1 MNSEHAIGLKERKSL
16 GGLFCRRQCL
26 VPTWRG
32 WLVLLVAVAAG
43 TFILVRTVQPFL
55 AVNAPVSGG
64 LLVVEGW
71 MPDFALQEAI
81 AEFRRNP
88 YTGFFVTGGPLSYGA
103 PLSEYRTYAEM
114 GAATIAKLG
123 LGTNVVQPV
132 PAPKVLRDRTF
143 ASALALKHWLREHGI
158 ASAKLNVIS
167 KGAHARRT
175 RLLYEKAFGK
185 GTEIGIVAVPDQAYD
200 AKRWWASSEGFRD
213 VIDEL
218 VAYVHA
224 RLIFRISEEDP

>member
-1 MNSEHAIGLKERKSL
+1 VNSEHAIGMKERKSF
-16 GGLFCRRQCL
+16 GGLLCRRQCL

-32 WLVLLVAVAAG
+32 WLALLVAAAAG
-43 TFILVRTVQPFL
+43 AFVGVRTVQPFL

-71 MPDFALQEAI
+71 MPDFAMKEAI
-81 AEFRRNP
+81 AEFGRNQ
-88 YTGFFVTGGPLSYGA
+88 YSSLFVTGGPLSFGA
-103 PLSEYRTYAEM
+103 PLSEYRTYAEL

-123 LGTNVVQPV
+123 LGTNVAQPV
-132 PAPKVLRDRTF
+132 PAPLVLQDRTF
-143 ASALALKHWLREHGI
+143 ASAVALKHWLRGHGI

-185 GTEIGIVAVPDQAYD
+185 GSEIGIVAVPDQTYD

-224 RLIFRISEEDP
+224 RLIFRTSEVVP